1 MNTFLTVI
9 SQLQARLS
17 QELPAQAAHKRM
29 ASSLRN
35 LNNFTFKHAQP
46 PRKSGVLAMLYPK
59 NGEMYTTLMKRTE
72 DGYAHSGQI
81 SFPGGRMEPTD
92 PSLQHAA
99 LRETEEEFGID
110 RNLISIVGSLSELYI
125 PASNSL
131 VLPTVGS
138 LHTPPTFMPNA
149 AEVAQII
156 EVPISYL
163 LDKTIVKQTTIT
175 LQNGLQIEAPYFDV
189 FGHIVW
195 GATAMML
202 SELLQTIEET
212 FLIVNYKL

>member
-1 MNTFLTVI
+1 MDNFSLFI
-9 SQLQARLS
+9 SQLQTRLS
-17 QELPAQAAHKRM
+17 QDLPAQAAHKRM

-35 LNNFTFKHAQP
+35 LNNFAFKHTQA
-46 PRKSGVLAMLYPK
+46 PRQSGVLAMLYPQ
-59 NGEMYTTLMKRTE
+59 NGEMYTALMKRAE
-72 DGYAHSGQI
+72 HGYAHSGQI
-81 SFPGGRMEPTD
+81 SFPGGGMEPTD
-92 PSLQHAA
+92 SSLQHAA

-110 RNLISIVGSLSELYI
+110 RKLISIVGSLSELYI
-125 PASNSL
+125 PVSNNI

-138 LHTPPTFMPNA
+138 LQKPPTFIPNA

-156 EVPISYL
+156 EVPINYL
-163 LDKTIVKQTTIT
+163 LDKTIVKQTIIT

-202 SELLQTIEET
+202 SELLQIVEET
-212 FLIVNYKL
+212 LLIVNYK